1 MLRPRAVLSLLVFF
15 CLGALVLA
23 VQPGDDG
30 QNDLALPEEALEE
43 DAVGPL
49 DSSFLP
55 PDALDSS
62 FLPPDALDAP
72 EELMA
77 SDGDQ
82 PSLVALGD
90 SNDNE

>member
-55 PDALDSS
+55 PDA
-62 FLPPDALDAP
+62 P
-72 EELMA
+72 ELMA

-82 PSLVALGD
+82 PSLVVLGD